1 MEEVLPVSEIRCT
14 EREKY
19 GGGCVTCAFP
29 WGGGSEAVGA
39 FLLLE
44 HQRKHCLAQV
54 FSSLQDPVLAA
65 WYSLLWQRRKDRR
78 SGVIATDLSTGLMQ
92 RILFQSHLVPF
103 SSVLH

>member
-1 MEEVLPVSEIRCT
+1 MECRSS
-14 EREKY
+14 KSS
-19 GGGCVTCAFP
+19 GQQG
-29 WGGGSEAVGA
+29 W
-39 FLLLE
+39 FLLRAARETLF
-44 HQRKHCLAQV
+44 HASLLA
-54 FSSLQDPVLAA
+54 FDGLIWAA